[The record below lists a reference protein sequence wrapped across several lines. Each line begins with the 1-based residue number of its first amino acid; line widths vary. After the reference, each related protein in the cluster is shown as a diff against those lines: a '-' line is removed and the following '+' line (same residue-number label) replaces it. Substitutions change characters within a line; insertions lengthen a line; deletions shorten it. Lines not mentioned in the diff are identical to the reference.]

1 MKKGKLQSGHMGV
14 KVLNSILPVLLA
26 FAIGGVIILAIGENP
41 LTTYQVMIQR
51 SLFNVRGITRTLQLA
66 APLLLSG
73 MAIAICFKAN
83 IFNMGIEGQLVFGG
97 FMAGIVGHY
106 LTNMNPTVHKLICFA
121 VGILCGMAFALV
133 PALLRA
139 YFHVDE
145 MVVTL
150 VLNYAMARVLEY
162 LASVVF
168 RDTGAGYV
176 ATPPVQES
184 ARFFLMGTTRL
195 TPFIFISL
203 AVFLVMAFVMTKTK
217 LGYTITA
224 LGKNPSF
231 AEATGLRSRRTII
244 ILMLISGALA
254 GIAGTGYML
263 SEKTFY
269 TLDFSGSPGLGWD
282 GMLIAL
288 LGRHTPGGIVVAALF
303 YSALKTGSEAIGLYA
318 NVPNEIVAV
327 IQSLIILF
335 LAIQFFDERYSLT
348 ERLREKLAAR
358 GTNQEEGEA

>member
-1 MKKGKLQSGHMGV
+1 MKSNRSNHIGV
-14 KVLNSILPVLLA
+14 KIFNSVLPVLLA
-26 FAIGGVIILAIGENP
+26 FLVGAVIIVMIGENP
-41 LTTYQVMIQR
+41 ISTYSIMIKK
-51 SLFNVRGITRTLQLA
+51 SLFDMKGITRTLQLA

-83 IFNMGIEGQLVFGG
+83 IFNMGVEGQLVFGG
-97 FMAGIVGHY
+97 FMAGIVGNA
-106 LTNMNPTVHKLICFA
+106 LVGMNPLAHKLICFG
-121 VGILCGMAFALV
+121 VGILCAVAFATI

-150 VLNYAMARVLEY
+150 VLNYAMAKILEY

-168 RDTGAGYV
+168 RDAGSGYV
-176 ATPPVQES
+176 ATAPIQDS
-184 ARFFLMGTTRL
+184 ARLYLIGTTKA
-195 TPFIFISL
+195 TTFVIISFV
-203 AVFLVMAFVMTKTK
+203 VFLAASFIMTKTK

-224 LGKNPSF
+224 MGKNPAF
-231 AEATGLRSRRTII
+231 AEATGLRTRRTVIV
-244 ILMLISGALA
+244 LMLLSGVLS
-254 GIAGTGYML
+254 GIAGAGYMM

-288 LGRHTPGGIVVAALF
+288 LGRHSPAGIFVAALF
-303 YSALKTGSEAIGLYA
+303 YSALKTGSEKIGLYTS
-318 NVPNEIVAV
+318 VPNEIVAV

-335 LAIQFFDERYSLT
+335 LAIQFLDERYGLL
-348 ERLREKLAAR
+348 ERFREKRSAK
-358 GTNQEEGEA
+358 TEVK

>member
-1 MKKGKLQSGHMGV
+1 MKQKQSHIGV
-14 KVLNSILPVLLA
+14 KILNSILPVLLA
-26 FAIGGVIILAIGENP
+26 FVIGGIVILAIGGNP
-41 LTTYQVMIQR
+41 LETYWVMIER
-51 SLFNVRGITRTLQLA
+51 SLLDLKEITRTLQIA

-73 MAIAICFKAN
+73 VAIAICFKAN
-83 IFNMGIEGQLVFGG
+83 IYNMGVEGQLVFGG

-106 LTNMNPTVHKLICFA
+106 MMDMNPAIHKLVCFG
-121 VGILCGMAFALV
+121 VGIACGMLFALV

-168 RDTGAGYV
+168 RDPGAGYV
-176 ATPPVQES
+176 ATAPIQDS
-184 ARFFLMGTTRL
+184 AKFFLLGGSKVTAFL
-195 TPFIFISL
+195 FISL
-203 AVFLVMAFVMTKTK
+203 ILFAVMAFVMTKTR

-224 LGKNPSF
+224 LGKNPAF
-231 AEATGLRSRRTII
+231 AEATGLRSRRTVIV
-244 ILMLISGALA
+244 LMLLSGAIA
-254 GIAGTGYML
+254 GVAGTGWML

-288 LGRHTPGGIVVAALF
+288 LGRHNPAGIFVAAIF
-303 YSALKTGSEAIGLYA
+303 YSALKTGSEKIGLYTD
-318 NVPNEIVAV
+318 VPNEIVAV

-335 LAIQFFDERYSLT
+335 LAVQFFNERYGLLA
-348 ERLREKLAAR
+348 RFREKMAACKAS
-358 GTNQEEGEA
+358 Q

>member
-1 MKKGKLQSGHMGV
+1 MKTRQSHIGV
-14 KVLNSILPVLLA
+14 KILNSVLPVLLA
-26 FAIGGVIILAIGENP
+26 FFIGGIIIVAIGENP
-41 LTTYQVMIQR
+41 IETYKIMIGK
-51 SLFNVRGITRTLQLA
+51 SLFDAKGITRTLQLA

-73 MAIAICFKAN
+73 IAIAICFKAN
-83 IFNMGIEGQLVFGG
+83 IFNMGVEGQLVFGG

-106 LTNMNPTVHKLICFA
+106 MMDMNPALHKAVCFA
-121 VGILCGMAFALV
+121 VGMACGMLFALI

-168 RDTGAGYV
+168 RDAGAGYV
-176 ATPPVQES
+176 ATPPIQDS
-184 ARFFLMGTTRL
+184 AKLFLLGTTKM
-195 TPFIFISL
+195 TSFIFIAL
-203 AVFLVMAFVMTKTK
+203 IVFVIMSFVMMKTK

-224 LGKNPSF
+224 LGKNPAF

-244 ILMLISGALA
+244 ILMLISGAIS
-254 GIAGTGYML
+254 GIAGTGWMM

-288 LGRHTPGGIVVAALF
+288 LGRHSPVGIFIAAIF
-303 YSALKTGSEAIGLYA
+303 YSALKTGSEKIGLYTS
-318 NVPNEIVAV
+318 VPNEIVAL
-327 IQSLIILF
+327 IQGLIILF
-335 LAIQFFDERYSLT
+335 LAIQFFNERYALFT
-348 ERLREKLAAR
+348 RFREKMAAR
-358 GTNQEEGEA
+358 KAARNAAGKEA

>member
-1 MKKGKLQSGHMGV
+1 MKRIKSSHFGV
-14 KVLNSILPVLLA
+14 KVLNSILPVILA
-26 FAIGGVIILAIGENP
+26 FVVGGIIIAAIGENP
-41 LTTYQVMIQR
+41 LTTYGVMIEK
-51 SLFNVRGITRTLQLA
+51 SLFDVKGITRTLQLA

-73 MAIAICFKAN
+73 IAISICFKAN

-106 LTNMNPTVHKLICFA
+106 MMDMNPAAHKLICFG
-121 VGILCGMAFALV
+121 VGILCGMLFALI

-150 VLNYAMARVLEY
+150 VLNYAMSRVLEY

-176 ATPPVQES
+176 ATPPVQDS
-184 ARFFLMGTTRL
+184 ARFFLIGTTKM
-195 TPFIFISL
+195 TPFFFVSLVIFLI
-203 AVFLVMAFVMTKTK
+203 MAFVMTKTK

-224 LGKNPSF
+224 LGKNPTF
-231 AEATGLRSRRTII
+231 AEATGLRSRRTIVV
-244 ILMLISGALA
+244 LMLISGALS
-254 GIAGTGYML
+254 GIAGTGHML

-288 LGRHTPGGIVVAALF
+288 LGRHSPIGIFVAAIF
-303 YSALKTGSEAIGLYA
+303 YSALKTGAEKIGLYTS
-318 NVPNEIVAV
+318 VPNEIMAV

-335 LAIQFFDERYSLT
+335 LAVQFFNERYGLLESV
-348 ERLREKLAAR
+348 RGKLAAR
-358 GTNQEEGEA
+358 KASKKEA

>member
-1 MKKGKLQSGHMGV
+1 MKTRGQNNHLGV
-14 KVLNSILPVLLA
+14 KALNSVLPVILA
-26 FAIGGVIILAIGENP
+26 FVIGGVIIAAIGENP
-41 LTTYQVMIQR
+41 LTAYQVMIQR
-51 SLFNVRGITRTLQLA
+51 SLFSVRGLTRTLQLA

-83 IFNMGIEGQLVFGG
+83 IFNMGIEGQLIFGG
-97 FMAGIVGHY
+97 FMAGIVGNC
-106 LTNMNPTVHKLICFA
+106 LVDMNPAAHKLICFA
-121 VGILCGMAFALV
+121 VGILCGMAFALI

-168 RDTGAGYV
+168 RDAGAGYV
-176 ATPPVQES
+176 ATPPVQDS
-184 ARFFLMGTTRL
+184 AKFFLIGTTRL
-195 TPFIFISL
+195 TPFLFISVIIF
-203 AVFLVMAFVMTKTK
+203 AVMAFVMTKTK

-244 ILMLISGALA
+244 VLMLISGALA
-254 GIAGTGYML
+254 GVAGTGQML
-263 SEKTFY
+263 AEKTFY

-327 IQSLIILF
+327 IQSLMILF
-335 LAIQFFDERYSLT
+335 LAIQFFDERYGLT
-348 ERLREKLAAR
+348 ERLKEKLAAQKA
-358 GTNQEEGEA
+358 GSEEGRA

>member
-1 MKKGKLQSGHMGV
+1 MKTKQSCHFGV
-14 KVLNSILPVLLA
+14 KALNSVLPVLLA
-26 FAIGGVIILAIGENP
+26 FVIGGIMILAIGENP
-41 LTTYQVMIQR
+41 LTTYRVMVER
-51 SLFNVRGITRTLQLA
+51 SLFSLRGVTRTLQLA

-73 MAIAICFKAN
+73 MAISICFKAN
-83 IFNMGIEGQLVFGG
+83 VFNMGIEGQLVFGG

-106 LTNMNPTVHKLICFA
+106 MTNMNPAAHKLICFG

-133 PALLRA
+133 PALLRGC
-139 YFHVDE
+139 FHVDE

-176 ATPPVQES
+176 ATPPVQDS
-184 ARFFLMGTTRL
+184 ARFFLIGGSKV
-195 TPFIFISL
+195 TPFLFIAL

-231 AEATGLRSRRTII
+231 AEATGLRSRRTVIL
-244 ILMLISGALA
+244 LMLISGALA
-254 GIAGTGYML
+254 GIAGTGHML

-288 LGRHTPGGIVVAALF
+288 LGRHSPGGILAAALF

-335 LAIQFFDERYSLT
+335 LAVRFLNEKYGLA

-358 GTNQEEGEA
+358 RALGEEGKA

>member
-1 MKKGKLQSGHMGV
+1 MKTKSTHHFGV
-14 KVLNSILPVLLA
+14 KILNSILPVLLA
-26 FAIGGVIILAIGENP
+26 FFIGGIIIFAIGENP
-41 LTTYQVMIQR
+41 FTTYKIMIEK
-51 SLFNVRGITRTLQLA
+51 SLFDMKGITRTLQLS
-66 APLLLSG
+66 APLLLSSI
-73 MAIAICFKAN
+73 AIAICFKAN
-83 IFNMGIEGQLVFGG
+83 IFNMGVEGQLIFGG
-97 FMAGIVGHY
+97 FMAGIIGNV
-106 LTNMNPTVHKLICFA
+106 LTDMNPAVHKLICFS
-121 VGILCGMAFALV
+121 VGIACGMLFALI

-150 VLNYAMARVLEY
+150 VLNYAMAKILEY

-176 ATPPVQES
+176 ATSPVQDS
-184 ARFFLMGTTRL
+184 ARFFLMGTSKA
-195 TPFIFISL
+195 TPFIFVSL
-203 AVFLVMAFVMTKTK
+203 VIFLIMAFVMTRTR
-217 LGYTITA
+217 LGYTISA

-231 AEATGLRSRRTII
+231 AEATGLRSRRAVI
-244 ILMLISGALA
+244 ILMLLSGALA

-288 LGRHTPGGIVVAALF
+288 LGRHSPVGIFVAAIF
-303 YSALKTGSEAIGLYA
+303 YSALKTGSEKIGLYTS
-318 NVPNEIVAV
+318 VPNEIISV

-335 LAIQFFDERYSLT
+335 LAIQFFNERYRLFH
-348 ERLREKLAAR
+348 RLRSKISAYKASKS
-358 GTNQEEGEA
+358 GVKA

>member
-1 MKKGKLQSGHMGV
+1 MKKRLQSGHLGV
-14 KVLNSILPVLLA
+14 KALNSVLPVLLA
-26 FAIGGVIILAIGENP
+26 FLIGGIIIVAIGENP
-41 LTTYQVMIQR
+41 LETYWVMIEK
-51 SLFNVRGITRTLQLA
+51 SLFDMKGITRTLQLA
-66 APLLLSG
+66 SPLLLSG
-73 MAIAICFKAN
+73 VAISICFKAN

-97 FMAGIVGHY
+97 FMSGIVGHY
-106 LTNMNPTVHKLICFA
+106 MMDMNPTMHKLVCFA
-121 VGILCGMAFALV
+121 VGIACGMAFALV

-150 VLNYAMARVLEY
+150 VLNYAMAKVLEY

-168 RDTGAGYV
+168 RDAGAGYV
-176 ATPPVQES
+176 ATAPVQDS
-184 ARFFLMGTTRL
+184 ARFFLIGTTKM
-195 TPFIFISL
+195 TPFFFLSL
-203 AVFLVMAFVMTKTK
+203 VIFLVMAFVMTKTK
-217 LGYTITA
+217 LGYTISA
-224 LGKNPSF
+224 LGKNPTF

-244 ILMLISGALA
+244 ILMLISGALS

-288 LGRHTPGGIVVAALF
+288 LGRHSPAGIFVAAIF
-303 YSALKTGSEAIGLYA
+303 YSALKTGAEKIGLYTS
-318 NVPNEIVAV
+318 VPNEIVAV

-335 LAIQFFDERYSLT
+335 LAVQFFNERYGL
-348 ERLREKLAAR
+348 LDGVKEKMAAR
-358 GTNQEEGEA
+358 KASKKEAKA

>member
-1 MKKGKLQSGHMGV
+1 MKTKGRNNHLGV
-14 KVLNSILPVLLA
+14 KALNSVLPVLLA
-26 FAIGGVIILAIGENP
+26 FVIGGIIILAIGENP
-41 LTTYQVMIQR
+41 LTAYQVMIQR
-51 SLFNVRGITRTLQLA
+51 SLFSVRGITRTLQLA

-83 IFNMGIEGQLVFGG
+83 IFNMGIEGQLIFGG
-97 FMAGIVGHY
+97 FMAGIVGNS
-106 LTNMNPTVHKLICFA
+106 LVNMNPTVHKLICFG

-168 RDTGAGYV
+168 RDAGAGYV
-176 ATPPVQES
+176 ATPPVQDS
-184 ARFFLMGTTRL
+184 AKFFLMGTTRL
-195 TPFIFISL
+195 TPFIFISVIIF
-203 AVFLVMAFVMTKTK
+203 AIMAFVMTKTK

-244 ILMLISGALA
+244 VLMLLSGALA
-254 GIAGTGYML
+254 GVAGTGQML
-263 SEKTFY
+263 AEKTFY

-335 LAIQFFDERYSLT
+335 LAIQFFDERYGLT
-348 ERLREKLAAR
+348 ERLKEKMAAKKA
-358 GTNQEEGEA
+358 GSEEGKA

>member
-1 MKKGKLQSGHMGV
+1 MKTKHIGV
-14 KVLNSILPVLLA
+14 KILNSVLPVLLA
-26 FAIGGVIILAIGENP
+26 FFVGGIIILAIGENP
-41 LTTYQVMIQR
+41 LETYKIMITK
-51 SLFNVRGITRTLQLA
+51 SLFDIKGITRTLQLA

-97 FMAGIVGHY
+97 FMAGIVGNA
-106 LTNMNPTVHKLICFA
+106 LVSMNPAVHKLICFA
-121 VGILCGMAFALV
+121 VGIACGVLFAVV

-150 VLNYAMARVLEY
+150 VLNYAMAKVLEY

-168 RDTGAGYV
+168 RDAGAGYV
-176 ATPPVQES
+176 ATPPVQDS
-184 ARFFLMGTTRL
+184 AKFYLIGTTKMTGFFFVAL
-195 TPFIFISL
+195 IIFFI
-203 AVFLVMAFVMTKTK
+203 MAFVMTRTK
-217 LGYTITA
+217 LGYIITA
-224 LGKNPSF
+224 LGKNPAF
-231 AEATGLRSRRTII
+231 AEAMGFHTRRAVIT
-244 ILMLISGALA
+244 LMLLSGVLA

-288 LGRHTPGGIVVAALF
+288 LGRHSPVGIFAAAIF
-303 YSALKTGSEAIGLYA
+303 YSMLKTGSEKIGLYTS
-318 NVPNEIVAV
+318 VPNEIVAV

-335 LAIQFFDERYSLT
+335 LAIQFLNERYGFMERFR
-348 ERLREKLAAR
+348 ERLANKRES
-358 GTNQEEGEA
+358 QEVENGHHS

>member
-1 MKKGKLQSGHMGV
+1 M
-14 KVLNSILPVLLA
+14 
-26 FAIGGVIILAIGENP
+26 
-41 LTTYQVMIQR
+41 
-51 SLFNVRGITRTLQLA
+51 
-66 APLLLSG
+66 
-73 MAIAICFKAN
+73 
-83 IFNMGIEGQLVFGG
+83 
-97 FMAGIVGHY
+97 
-106 LTNMNPTVHKLICFA
+106 
-121 VGILCGMAFALV
+121 
-133 PALLRA
+133 
-139 YFHVDE
+139 
-145 MVVTL
+145 TL

-176 ATPPVQES
+176 ATPPVQDS
-184 ARFFLMGTTRL
+184 ARFFLIGGSKV
-195 TPFIFISL
+195 TPFLFIAL

-231 AEATGLRSRRTII
+231 AEATGLRSRRTVIL
-244 ILMLISGALA
+244 LMLISGALA
-254 GIAGTGYML
+254 GIAGTGHML

-288 LGRHTPGGIVVAALF
+288 LGRHSPGGILAAALF

-335 LAIQFFDERYSLT
+335 LAVRFLNEKYGLA

-358 GTNQEEGEA
+358 RALGEEGKA

>member
-1 MKKGKLQSGHMGV
+1 MKKRNSRHVEV
-14 KVLNSILPVLLA
+14 KILNSILPVLLA
-26 FAIGGVIILAIGENP
+26 FFIGGIIILAIGENP
-41 LTTYQVMIQR
+41 LETYKVMMEK
-51 SLFNVRGITRTLQLA
+51 SLFNMKGITRTLQLA

-83 IFNMGIEGQLVFGG
+83 IFNMGVEGQLVFGG
-97 FMAGIVGHY
+97 FMAGIAGHY
-106 LTNMNPTVHKLICFA
+106 IAGMNPMAHKLLCF
-121 VGILCGMAFALV
+121 VIGIGCGMIFALV

-162 LASVVF
+162 LASVTF

-176 ATPPVQES
+176 ATPPVKDS
-184 ARFFLMGTTRL
+184 ARFYLMGTTKM

-203 AVFLVMAFVMTKTK
+203 AVFLVMAVLMLKSR
-217 LGYTITA
+217 LGYAITA
-224 LGKNPSF
+224 IGKNPAF
-231 AEATGLRSRRTII
+231 AEATGLRTRRMVI

-288 LGRHTPGGIVVAALF
+288 LGRHSPLGIFVAAIF
-303 YSALKTGSEAIGLYA
+303 YSALKTGAEKIGLYT

-327 IQSLIILF
+327 IQGLIILF
-335 LAIQFFDERYSLT
+335 LAIQFLNEQYGLF
-348 ERLREKLAAR
+348 ERLREKMAAR
-358 GTNQEEGEA
+358 KGAETGVKE